1 MFSDNFKKE
10 LDPIQADQNL
20 LAHTRQKVIRQKNLR
35 EGHVTEKPSSG
46 YSKKR
51 RYIRI
56 SAAAVCSLLVLAVLG
71 IFLGNGGT
79 NLTARLFSQQTQAKS
94 ADQLPVFTQSGL
106 SPATE
111 AAAATDSETAV
122 SADSESGS
130 HSSNHFN
137 DGGIYNFADYESI
150 LTVLEKS
157 WARVN
162 DGYTFFGEDISGA
175 VSDPAMPATDSQNGT
190 GPTTALGKTDAEAP
204 AVSGYSQTNVQV
216 KGVDEADIIK
226 NDGEYIYC
234 IIYSSLYVL
243 DVRDPENMKVAAVIA
258 DDFSL
263 TDYYQNYSDLFY
275 DSDSKTLSVI
285 SNSYYGNSGIVY
297 PEMAPA
303 AGTTGIGMASG
314 STGSGMVSGSTD
326 TAPAASSSDS
336 ILPPDSAVS
345 AGAASKPYYGGMYPS
360 QEYTKLQ
367 TYDVSDPYSPKEIR
381 TFCQD
386 GYYISSRRIE
396 GTVYLITSQNLW
408 YDSTLKA
415 EDLMPSTSDGK
426 DNWATIPAP
435 DIYIVNPDYASTYT
449 IVSAVDTRS
458 TGIPARTQA
467 VVGQGTVVYASTD
480 TLYITASI
488 WDTSIYPMYDT
499 FSGAQTNG
507 KITAPVS
514 DDVYKTKILAF
525 TITNGSLEAKASG
538 TVNGTL
544 LNQYSMDEYQGN
556 LRIATTSG
564 NWTNDTS
571 NNVFVLNGNL
581 DMISG
586 LTGLAP
592 GEQIYSV
599 RFAEDRIYLVTFQQV
614 DPFFVIDASDPT
626 KLTVLGKLKIPGYS
640 NYMQMLGDN
649 KVLAIGNTTY
659 VSSGSVIPAG
669 LKIAVFDVT
678 DPADPILQS
687 SLVYGDTY
695 GYSDV
700 QYNPKALLLDQ
711 SRGLIGLP
719 VSFDL
724 AAGNFGTDYVTGYLL
739 LHFDDNG
746 NLTHDYLFKD
756 IDMMLSYGMCRG
768 ILINDTIFL
777 VGYTEVLAYNLDSHE
792 LAGSLPL
799 YQN

>member
-10 LDPIQADQNL
+10 LDHIQADQNL
-20 LAHTRQKVIRQKNLR
+20 LARTRQKAALQKTR
-35 EGHVTEKPSSG
+35 TDGHFAERHSSG
-46 YSKKR
+46 YAKR
-51 RYIRI
+51 RRYVRFA
-56 SAAAVCSLLVLAVLG
+56 AAAVCSLLVLVGLG

-79 NLTARLFSQQTQAKS
+79 DLTARLFSHATQAKA
-94 ADQLPVFTQSGL
+94 ADQLPVFTQAGS
-106 SPATE
+106 SPTTAGAAVTDTETTATE
-111 AAAATDSETAV
+111 AAAEA
-122 SADSESGS
+122 GS

-137 DGGIYNFADYESI
+137 DGGIYNFTNYESI

-175 VSDPAMPATDSQNGT
+175 FSDPAMPASDSQNGT
-190 GPTTALGKTDAEAP
+190 GPTTAMGKTENSPSISSD
-204 AVSGYSQTNVQV
+204 YSQTNVQV
-216 KGVDEADIIK
+216 EGVDEADIIK

-243 DVRDPENMKVAAVIA
+243 DVRDPQNMKVAAVIA
-258 DDFSL
+258 DNFSL
-263 TDYYQNYSDLFY
+263 TDYSENYSDLFY

-285 SNSYYGNSGIVY
+285 SNSYYGNTGIVY
-297 PEMAPA
+297 PDIAPSA
-303 AGTTGIGMASG
+303 G
-314 STGSGMVSGSTD
+314 STGTGSASASPD
-326 TAPAASSSDS
+326 SITAPD
-336 ILPPDSAVS
+336 DSAI
-345 AGAASKPYYGGMYPS
+345 AGVASEPFYGGMYPS
-360 QEYTKLQ
+360 YEYTKIQ

-386 GYYISSRRIE
+386 GYYISSRRIND
-396 GTVYLITSQNLW
+396 TIYLITSQYLW
-408 YDSTLKA
+408 YDSSYKA

-435 DIYIVNPDYASTYT
+435 DIYIVNPDYASTFT
-449 IVSAVDTRS
+449 IVSAVDTRN
-458 TGIPARTQA
+458 TGIPAKTQA

-499 FSGAQTNG
+499 FSGAQTNT
-507 KITAPVS
+507 KIAAPVS
-514 DDVYKTKILAF
+514 EDIYKTKILAF
-525 TITNGSLEAKASG
+525 SITGGSLEAKASG
-538 TVNGTL
+538 TVNGTI

-564 NWTNDTS
+564 NWTNESS

-581 DMISG
+581 DMISS

-614 DPFFVIDASDPT
+614 DPFFVIDASDPSN
-626 KLTVLGKLKIPGYS
+626 LIVLGKLKIPGYS

-649 KVLAIGNTTY
+649 MVLAIGNTTY
-659 VSSGSVIPAG
+659 VSGGSVIPAG

-678 DPADPILQS
+678 DPANPVLQS
-687 SLVYGDTY
+687 SLIYGNTY

-700 QYNPKALLLDQ
+700 QYNPKSLLLNQ
-711 SRGLIGLP
+711 TRGLIGLP

-724 AAGNFGTDYVTGYLL
+724 ASGKYGTEYITGYLL

-746 NLTHDYLFKD
+746 NLTHDYLFKN

-777 VGYTEVLAYNLDSHE
+777 VGYTEVLAYNLDTYE
-792 LAGSLPL
+792 LTGSLPL
-799 YQN
+799 YQY

>member
-10 LDPIQADQNL
+10 LDHIQADQNL
-20 LAHTRQKVIRQKNLR
+20 LSSTRQKAALQKKQPAGPVPER
-35 EGHVTEKPSSG
+35 SSSG
-46 YSKKR
+46 YTKKR
-51 RYIRI
+51 RYVWFA
-56 SAAAVCSLLVLAVLG
+56 AAAVCSLLVLAGLG
-71 IFLGNGGT
+71 IFLGNGGMD
-79 NLTARLFSQQTQAKS
+79 LTARLFSHAAQEQA
-94 ADQLPVFTQSGL
+94 ADQLPVFTQSGS
-106 SPATE
+106 SPATA
-111 AAAATDSETAV
+111 AAAATDSETTA
-122 SADSESGS
+122 AAASESGS
-130 HSSNHFN
+130 HPSMHFN
-137 DGGIYNFADYESI
+137 DGSIYNFADYESI

-157 WARVN
+157 WARAN

-175 VSDPAMPATDSQNGT
+175 VSDPAMPATDSQNSA
-190 GPTTALGKTDAEAP
+190 GPATALGKTENSP
-204 AVSGYSQTNVQV
+204 SVSSDYSQTNVQV
-216 KGVDEADIIK
+216 EGVDEADIVK

-243 DVRDPENMKVAAVIA
+243 DVRDPQNMKVAAVIA
-258 DDFSL
+258 DSFSL
-263 TDYYQNYSDLFY
+263 TDYYENYSDLFY

-285 SNSYYGNSGIVY
+285 SNSYYGNTGIVY

-303 AGTTGIGMASG
+303 AGGADTGMASG
-314 STGSGMVSGSTD
+314 SSD
-326 TAPAASSSDS
+326 TAPAAASSDTVTA
-336 ILPPDSAVS
+336 PDSTVS
-345 AGAASKPYYGGMYPS
+345 AGVASEPYYGGMYPS

-396 GTVYLITSQNLW
+396 DTVYLITSQNLW

-415 EDLMPSTSDGK
+415 EDLMPSTSDGQ

-435 DIYIVNPDYASTYT
+435 DIYIVNPDYASTFT

-467 VVGQGTVVYASTD
+467 VVGQGTVVYASAD
-480 TLYITASI
+480 TLYIAASI
-488 WDTSIYPMYDT
+488 WDTAIYPMYDT
-499 FSGAQTNG
+499 FSGAQTNS
-507 KITAPVS
+507 KIAAPVS

-525 TITNGSLEAKASG
+525 TITNGALEAKASG
-538 TVNGTL
+538 TVSGTL

-556 LRIATTSG
+556 LRVATTSG
-564 NWTNDTS
+564 NWTNESS

-581 DMISG
+581 DMISD

-614 DPFFVIDASDPT
+614 DPFFVIDASDPS

-659 VSSGSVIPAG
+659 VSGGSVIPAG

-678 DPADPILQS
+678 DPANPILQS
-687 SLVYGDTY
+687 SLIYGDTY

-700 QYNPKALLLDQ
+700 QYNPKALLLNQ

-724 AAGNFGTDYVTGYLL
+724 ASGNFGMDYVTGYLL

-768 ILINDTIFL
+768 ILINNTIFL

-792 LAGSLPL
+792 LTGSLPL

>member
-10 LDPIQADQNL
+10 LDHIQADQNL
-20 LAHTRQKVIRQKNLR
+20 MSRTRQKAALQKNQSA
-35 EGHVTEKPSSG
+35 GHVPERPSSG
-46 YSKKR
+46 YAKR
-51 RYIRI
+51 RRYVRFA
-56 SAAAVCSLLVLAVLG
+56 AAAVCSLLVLLGLG

-79 NLTARLFSQQTQAKS
+79 DLTARLFSHATQAKA
-94 ADQLPVFTQSGL
+94 ADQLPVFTQSGS
-106 SPATE
+106 SPATA
-111 AAAATDSETAV
+111 AAAATDSETTAAV
-122 SADSESGS
+122 ASESGS

-150 LTVLEKS
+150 MTVLEKS
-157 WARVN
+157 WARAN

-175 VSDPAMPATDSQNGT
+175 VSDPAMPATDSQNSA
-190 GPTTALGKTDAEAP
+190 GPTTALGKTEDSSSAA
-204 AVSGYSQTNVQV
+204 SDYSQTNVQV
-216 KGVDEADIIK
+216 EGVDEADIIK

-243 DVRDPENMKVAAVIA
+243 DVRDPQNMKVAAVIA

-263 TDYYQNYSDLFY
+263 TDYYENYSDLFY
-275 DSDSKTLSVI
+275 DRDSKTLSVI
-285 SNSYYGNSGIVY
+285 SNSYYGNTGIVY

-303 AGTTGIGMASG
+303 
-314 STGSGMVSGSTD
+314 V
-326 TAPAASSSDS
+326 
-336 ILPPDSAVS
+336 DSAGV
-345 AGAASKPYYGGMYPS
+345 ASEPYYGGMYPP

-396 GTVYLITSQNLW
+396 DTVYLITSQYLW
-408 YDSTLKA
+408 YDSALKA
-415 EDLMPSTSDGK
+415 EDLMPSISDGK
-426 DNWATIPAP
+426 DNWTTIPAP
-435 DIYIVNPDYASTYT
+435 DIYIVNPDYASTFT
-449 IVSAVDTRS
+449 IVSAVDTRR
-458 TGIPARTQA
+458 TDIPARTQA
-467 VVGQGTVVYASTD
+467 VVGQGTVVYASAD
-480 TLYITASI
+480 TLFIAASI
-488 WDTSIYPMYDT
+488 WDTAIYPMYDT
-499 FSGAQTNG
+499 FSGAQVTR
-507 KITAPVS
+507 KIDAPVS
-514 DDVYKTKILAF
+514 DDVYKTKILSF
-525 TITNGSLEAKASG
+525 TITNGTLEAKASG
-538 TVNGTL
+538 TVSGTL

-556 LRIATTSG
+556 LRVATTSG
-564 NWTNDTS
+564 NWTNESS

-581 DMISG
+581 DMISS

-614 DPFFVIDASDPT
+614 DPFFVIDASDPSN
-626 KLTVLGKLKIPGYS
+626 LTVLGKLKIPGYS

-659 VSSGSVIPAG
+659 VSGGSVIPAG

-678 DPADPILQS
+678 DPANPILQS
-687 SLVYGDTY
+687 SLIYGDTY

-700 QYNPKALLLDQ
+700 QYNPKALLLNQ

-724 AAGNFGTDYVTGYLL
+724 ASGNFGTEYVTGYLL

-746 NLTHDYLFKD
+746 SLTHDYLFKD

>member
-10 LDPIQADQNL
+10 LDHIQADQNL
-20 LAHTRQKVIRQKNLR
+20 LSRTRQKAALQKNQPAGR
-35 EGHVTEKPSSG
+35 VPERPSSG
-46 YSKKR
+46 YTRR
-51 RYIRI
+51 RYVGFT
-56 SAAAVCSLLVLAVLG
+56 AAALCSLLVLLGLG
-71 IFLGNGGT
+71 IFLGNGGID
-79 NLTARLFSQQTQAKS
+79 LTARPFSHATQAKT
-94 ADQLPVFTQSGL
+94 ADQLPVFIQSGS
-106 SPATE
+106 SPTTA
-111 AAAATDSETAV
+111 AAAATDSETTA
-122 SADSESGS
+122 AAAAASESGS
-130 HSSNHFN
+130 HSLNHFN
-137 DGGIYNFADYESI
+137 DGSIYNFPDYESI
-150 LTVLEKS
+150 MTVLEKS
-157 WARVN
+157 WARAN

-175 VSDPAMPATDSQNGT
+175 VSDPAMPATDSQNSA
-190 GPTTALGKTDAEAP
+190 GPATALGKTEDSPSASP
-204 AVSGYSQTNVQV
+204 DYSQTNVQV

-243 DVRDPENMKVAAVIA
+243 DVRDPQNMKVAAVIA
-258 DDFSL
+258 DNFSL
-263 TDYYQNYSDLFY
+263 TDYYENYSDLFY

-285 SNSYYGNSGIVY
+285 SNSYYGNTGIVY
-297 PEMAPA
+297 PQMAPV
-303 AGTTGIGMASG
+303 AGSTDTGAASG
-314 STGSGMVSGSTD
+314 SSD
-326 TAPAASSSDS
+326 TAPAAASPDMNIASDS
-336 ILPPDSAVS
+336 
-345 AGAASKPYYGGMYPS
+345 YYGGMYPS

-458 TGIPARTQA
+458 TEIPARTQA
-467 VVGQGTVVYASTD
+467 VVGQGTVVYASAD

-499 FSGAQTNG
+499 FSGELANG
-507 KITAPVS
+507 KIAAPVS
-514 DDVYKTKILAF
+514 DDVYKTKILSFA
-525 TITNGSLEAKASG
+525 ITNRTLEAKASG

-544 LNQYSMDEYQGN
+544 LNQYSMDEYKGN

-614 DPFFVIDASDPT
+614 DPFFVIDASDPSN
-626 KLTVLGKLKIPGYS
+626 LTVLGKLKIPGYS

-659 VSSGSVIPAG
+659 VSGGSVIPAG

-678 DPADPILQS
+678 DPSNPILQS
-687 SLVYGDTY
+687 SLIYGDTY

-700 QYNPKALLLDQ
+700 QYNPKALLLNQ

-724 AAGNFGTDYVTGYLL
+724 ASGNFGTDYVTGYLL

-768 ILINDTIFL
+768 ILINNTIFL
-777 VGYTEVLAYNLDSHE
+777 VGYTEVLAYSLDSHE
-792 LAGSLPL
+792 LTGSLPL

>member
-10 LDPIQADQNL
+10 LDHIQADQNL
-20 LAHTRQKVIRQKNLR
+20 LSRTRQKAALQKNQPAGR
-35 EGHVTEKPSSG
+35 VPERPSSG
-46 YSKKR
+46 YTRR
-51 RYIRI
+51 RYVGF
-56 SAAAVCSLLVLAVLG
+56 AAAALCSLLVLLGLG
-71 IFLGNGGT
+71 IFLGNGGID
-79 NLTARLFSQQTQAKS
+79 LTARPFSHATQAKA
-94 ADQLPVFTQSGL
+94 ADQLPVFIQSGS
-106 SPATE
+106 SPTTA
-111 AAAATDSETAV
+111 AAAATDSETTA
-122 SADSESGS
+122 AAASESGS
-130 HSSNHFN
+130 HSLNHFN
-137 DGGIYNFADYESI
+137 DGGIYNFPDYESI
-150 LTVLEKS
+150 MTVLEKS
-157 WARVN
+157 WARAN

-175 VSDPAMPATDSQNGT
+175 VSDPAMPATDSQNSA
-190 GPTTALGKTDAEAP
+190 GPTTALGKTEDSPSASP
-204 AVSGYSQTNVQV
+204 DYSQTNVQV

-243 DVRDPENMKVAAVIA
+243 DVRDPQSMKVAAVIA
-258 DDFSL
+258 DNFSL
-263 TDYYQNYSDLFY
+263 TDYYENYSDLFY

-285 SNSYYGNSGIVY
+285 SNSYYGNTGIVY
-297 PEMAPA
+297 PQMAPV
-303 AGTTGIGMASG
+303 AGSTDTGAASG
-314 STGSGMVSGSTD
+314 SSD
-326 TAPAASSSDS
+326 TAPAAASPDMNIASDS
-336 ILPPDSAVS
+336 
-345 AGAASKPYYGGMYPS
+345 YYGGMYPS

-458 TGIPARTQA
+458 TEIPARTQA
-467 VVGQGTVVYASTD
+467 VVGQGTVVYASAD

-499 FSGAQTNG
+499 FSGELANG
-507 KITAPVS
+507 KIAAPVS
-514 DDVYKTKILAF
+514 DDVYKTKILSFA
-525 TITNGSLEAKASG
+525 ITNGTLEAKASG

-614 DPFFVIDASDPT
+614 DPFFVIDASDPSN
-626 KLTVLGKLKIPGYS
+626 LTVLGKLKIPGYS

-659 VSSGSVIPAG
+659 VSGGSVIPAG

-678 DPADPILQS
+678 DPSNPILQS
-687 SLVYGDTY
+687 SLIYGDTY

-700 QYNPKALLLDQ
+700 QYNPKALLLNQ

-724 AAGNFGTDYVTGYLL
+724 ASGNFGTDYVTGYLL

-768 ILINDTIFL
+768 ILINNTIFL
-777 VGYTEVLAYNLDSHE
+777 VGYTEVLAYSLDSHE
-792 LAGSLPL
+792 LTGSLPL

>member
-10 LDPIQADQNL
+10 LDHIQADQNL
-20 LAHTRQKVIRQKNLR
+20 LSRTRQKAALQKNQPAGR
-35 EGHVTEKPSSG
+35 VPERPSSG
-46 YSKKR
+46 YTRR
-51 RYIRI
+51 RYVGFT
-56 SAAAVCSLLVLAVLG
+56 AAALCSLLVLLGLG
-71 IFLGNGGT
+71 IFLGNGGID
-79 NLTARLFSQQTQAKS
+79 LTARPFSHATQAKT
-94 ADQLPVFTQSGL
+94 ADQLPVFIQSGS
-106 SPATE
+106 SPTTA
-111 AAAATDSETAV
+111 AAAATDSETTA
-122 SADSESGS
+122 AAAAASESGS
-130 HSSNHFN
+130 HSLNHFN
-137 DGGIYNFADYESI
+137 DGGIYNFPDYESI
-150 LTVLEKS
+150 MTVLEKS
-157 WARVN
+157 WARAN

-175 VSDPAMPATDSQNGT
+175 VSDPAMPATDSQNSA
-190 GPTTALGKTDAEAP
+190 GPTTALGKTEDSPSASP
-204 AVSGYSQTNVQV
+204 DYSQTNVQV

-243 DVRDPENMKVAAVIA
+243 DVRDPQSMKVAAVIA
-258 DDFSL
+258 DNFSL
-263 TDYYQNYSDLFY
+263 TDYYENYSDLFY

-285 SNSYYGNSGIVY
+285 SNSYYGNTGIVY
-297 PEMAPA
+297 PQMAPV
-303 AGTTGIGMASG
+303 AGSTDTGAASG
-314 STGSGMVSGSTD
+314 SSD
-326 TAPAASSSDS
+326 TAPAAASPDMNIASDS
-336 ILPPDSAVS
+336 
-345 AGAASKPYYGGMYPS
+345 YYGGMYPS

-458 TGIPARTQA
+458 TEIPARTQA
-467 VVGQGTVVYASTD
+467 VVGQGTVVYASAD

-499 FSGAQTNG
+499 FSGELANG
-507 KITAPVS
+507 KIAAPVS
-514 DDVYKTKILAF
+514 DDVYKTKILSFA
-525 TITNGSLEAKASG
+525 ITNRTLEAKASG

-544 LNQYSMDEYQGN
+544 LNQYSMDEYKGN

-614 DPFFVIDASDPT
+614 DPFFVIDASDPSN
-626 KLTVLGKLKIPGYS
+626 LTVLGKLKIPGYS

-659 VSSGSVIPAG
+659 VSGGSVIPAG

-678 DPADPILQS
+678 DPSNPILQS
-687 SLVYGDTY
+687 SLIYGDTY

-700 QYNPKALLLDQ
+700 QYNPKALLLNQ

-724 AAGNFGTDYVTGYLL
+724 ASGNFGTDYVTGYLL

-768 ILINDTIFL
+768 ILINNTIFL
-777 VGYTEVLAYNLDSHE
+777 VGYTEVLAYSLDSHE
-792 LAGSLPL
+792 LTGSLPL